1 MQSIY
6 KIALAV
12 GLLLLPLLS
21 QAALKVV
28 ATTQDL
34 AAIAQAV
41 GGNRVEAISLTPGT
55 RDPHYAEA
63 RPGMIRQVYQADL
76 LLLVGADLEIGWL
89 PPLLQAA
96 RNARVLPGGAGYL
109 DLSTTVP
116 LLGVPAGPVTRA
128 MGDVH
133 AQGNPH
139 YWLKPA
145 NGLRMAQAI
154 AARLSALDGAHAAE
168 YQINLNRFEQDLQ
181 ARMAAWQAA
190 LAPLKD
196 KPVIA
201 YHSSFL
207 YLADAFGLNIVDQ
220 VEPVPGI
227 APGAAHL
234 QKLVARI
241 KADQIGL
248 LIMESYYERRSATY
262 LAEQTGIKIAVLPQ
276 SVGSAPE
283 VATYFDLFDGI
294 VAALQ
299 KSGAL

>member
-1 MQSIY
+1 MTLFRKLCCS
-6 KIALAV
+6 
-12 GLLLLPLLS
+12 LLLLCLPTLA

-63 RPGMIRQVYQADL
+63 KPGMIRQVHQADL

-96 RNARVLPGGAGYL
+96 RNARVLPGSAGYL
-109 DLSTTVP
+109 DLSGTVP
-116 LLGVPAGPVTRA
+116 LLGVPDAPVTRA

-133 AQGNPH
+133 AHGNPH
-139 YWLKPA
+139 YWLNPA
-145 NGLRMAQAI
+145 NGLRLAQAI

-168 YQINLNRFEQDLQ
+168 YQANLTSFEQGLQ
-181 ARMAAWQAA
+181 ARMTAWQAA
-190 LAPLKD
+190 LAPLKG
-196 KPVIA
+196 KPVIE
-201 YHSSFL
+201 YHDTFV
-207 YLADAFGLNIVDQ
+207 YLADAFGLVIADQ
-220 VEPVPGI
+220 VEPVPGV
-227 APGAAHL
+227 APGVAHL

-241 KADQIGL
+241 KAEQIGL
-248 LIMESYYERRSATY
+248 LIMEPFHERRSASY

-276 SVGSAPE
+276 SVGSMPQI
-283 VATYFDLFDGI
+283 ATYFDLFDGI

>member
-1 MQSIY
+1 MQLIHRLVLAIGL
-6 KIALAV
+6 IAL
-12 GLLLLPLLS
+12 PLFS

-34 AAIAQAV
+34 TAIAQEL

-63 RPGMIRQVYQADL
+63 KPGMIRQVHQADL

-96 RNARVLPGGAGYL
+96 RNARVLPGSGGYL

-116 LLGVPAGPVTRA
+116 LLGAPSAPVTRA

-139 YWLKPA
+139 YWLNPA
-145 NGLRMAQAI
+145 NGLRMARAI
-154 AARLSALDGAHAAE
+154 AARLAALDNAHAAD
-168 YQINLNRFEQDLQ
+168 YQARLANFEQRLQ
-181 ARMAAWQAA
+181 TKITAWQAA
-190 LAPLKD
+190 LAPLKG
-196 KPVIA
+196 KSVIA
-201 YHSSFL
+201 YHDSFP
-207 YLADAFGLNIVDQ
+207 YLADAFGLRIVAH

-227 APGAAHL
+227 APGPAHL
-234 QKLVARI
+234 QKLAARI
-241 KADQIGL
+241 KSDQVGL
-248 LIMESYYERRSATY
+248 LIMEPYYERRSANY
-262 LAEQTGIKIAVLPQ
+262 LAEQTGVKIAVLPQ

-283 VATYFDLFDGI
+283 IVTYFDLFDAI

-299 KSGAL
+299 KAGAL

>member
-1 MQSIY
+1 MQAIRRL
-6 KIALAV
+6 ILAV
-12 GLLLLPLLS
+12 GLLALPLLS

-41 GGNRVEAISLTPGT
+41 GGNRVEVISLTPGT

-63 RPGMIRQVYQADL
+63 KPSMIRQVHQADL
-76 LLLVGADLEIGWL
+76 LLLVGAELEIGWL

-96 RNARVLPGGAGYL
+96 RNSRVLPGSPGYL
-109 DLSTTVP
+109 DLSGTVP
-116 LLGVPAGPVTRA
+116 LLGIPSAPVTRA

-139 YWLKPA
+139 YWLHPA

-154 AARLSALDGAHAAE
+154 AARLSELDSAHAAE
-168 YQINLNRFEQDLQ
+168 YQANLTSFEQRWQ
-181 ARMAAWQAA
+181 SKMTAWQAA
-190 LAPLKD
+190 LAPLRG

-201 YHSSFL
+201 YHDSFP
-207 YLADAFGLNIVDQ
+207 YLADAFGLNILDH

-241 KADQIGL
+241 KSDQIGL
-248 LIMESYYERRSATY
+248 LIMEPYYERHSAGY
-262 LAEQTGIKIAVLPQ
+262 LAEQTGIKVAVLPN
-276 SVGSAPE
+276 SVGSTPE
-283 VATYFDLFDGI
+283 IVTYFDLFDGI

-299 KSGAL
+299 QAGAL

>member
-1 MQSIY
+1 MQSIC
-6 KIALAV
+6 KLVLAIALSA
-12 GLLLLPLLS
+12 LPLLS
-21 QAALKVV
+21 QATLKVA

-34 AAIAQAV
+34 AAIAQEL
-41 GGNRVEAISLTPGT
+41 GGDRVEAISLTLGT

-63 RPGMIRQVYQADL
+63 KPSMIREVHDADL

-96 RNARVLPGGAGYL
+96 RNPRVLPGSAGYL
-109 DLSTTVP
+109 DLSRTVP
-116 LLGVPAGPVTRA
+116 LLGVPSAPVARA

-139 YWLKPA
+139 YWLNPA

-154 AARLSALDGAHAAE
+154 AARLAALDGAHAAD
-168 YQINLNRFEQDLQ
+168 YQARLTNFEQRLQ
-181 ARMAAWQAA
+181 AKITAWQAA
-190 LAPLKD
+190 LAPLKG

-201 YHSSFL
+201 YHDSFP
-207 YLADAFGLNIVDQ
+207 YLADAFGLHIVAH

-227 APGAAHL
+227 APGPAHL

-241 KADQIGL
+241 KSEQVGL
-248 LIMESYYERRSATY
+248 LIMEPYYERRSANY

-276 SVGSAPE
+276 SVGSAPQIM
-283 VATYFDLFDGI
+283 TYFDLFDAI

-299 KSGAL
+299 KAGAL

>member
-1 MQSIY
+1 MTLFHKLCGS
-6 KIALAV
+6 
-12 GLLLLPLLS
+12 LLLLCLPALS

-28 ATTQDL
+28 TTTQDL

-63 RPGMIRQVYQADL
+63 KPSMIREVYQADV

-89 PPLLQAA
+89 SPLLQAA

-139 YWLKPA
+139 YWLNPA

-154 AARLSALDGAHAAE
+154 AARLSALDGAHAAD
-168 YQINLNRFEQDLQ
+168 YQANLNRFEQDLQ
-181 ARMAAWQAA
+181 IKLAAWQAA
-190 LAPLKD
+190 LAPLKG
-196 KPVIA
+196 KSVIE
-201 YHSSFL
+201 YHSSFV
-207 YLADAFGLNIVDQ
+207 YLADAFGWVIVDH

-241 KADQIGL
+241 QAEQVGL
-248 LIMESYYERRSATY
+248 LIMEPYYERRSASY
-262 LAEQTGIKIAVLPQ
+262 LAEQTGIKVAVLPQ

-283 VATYFDLFDGI
+283 IVTYFDLFDGI
-294 VAALQ
+294 VTALQ

>member
-1 MQSIY
+1 MTLFRKLCCS
-6 KIALAV
+6 
-12 GLLLLPLLS
+12 LLLLCLPALS

-28 ATTQDL
+28 TTTQDL
-34 AAIAQAV
+34 AALAQAV

-63 RPGMIRQVYQADL
+63 KPGMIRQVYQADL

-96 RNARVLPGGAGYL
+96 RNARVLPGSAGYL
-109 DLSTTVP
+109 DLSGVVP
-116 LLGVPAGPVTRA
+116 LLGVPGAPVTRA

-139 YWLKPA
+139 YWLNPA

-168 YQINLNRFEQDLQ
+168 YQTNLANFEQLLQ
-181 ARMAAWQAA
+181 TRMTAWQAA
-190 LAPLKD
+190 LAPLKGQ
-196 KPVIA
+196 PVIA

-207 YLADAFGLNIVDQ
+207 YLADAFGLVIAGQ

-241 KADQIGL
+241 KADQVGL
-248 LIMESYYERRSATY
+248 LIMEPYYERRSASY
-262 LAEQTGIKIAVLPQ
+262 LAEQTGIKVAVLPN
-276 SVGSAPE
+276 SVGSTPE
-283 VATYFDLFDGI
+283 IATYFDLFDGI

>member
-1 MQSIY
+1 MQAIRRL
-6 KIALAV
+6 ILAV
-12 GLLLLPLLS
+12 GLLALPLLS

-34 AAIAQAV
+34 AALAQAV

-63 RPGMIRQVYQADL
+63 KPSMIRQVHQADL
-76 LLLVGADLEIGWL
+76 LLLVGAELEIGWL

-96 RNARVLPGGAGYL
+96 RNARVLPGSAGYL
-109 DLSTTVP
+109 DLSGTVP
-116 LLGVPAGPVTRA
+116 LLGVPSAPVTRA

-139 YWLKPA
+139 YWLNPA

-168 YQINLNRFEQDLQ
+168 YQANLASFEQGLQ
-181 ARMAAWQAA
+181 TRMTAWQAV
-190 LAPLKD
+190 LAPLKG
-196 KPVIA
+196 KPLIV

-207 YLADAFGLNIVDQ
+207 YLADAFGLLIAGQ

-241 KADQIGL
+241 KADRVGL
-248 LIMESYYERRSATY
+248 LIMEPYYERRSASY
-262 LAEQTGIKIAVLPQ
+262 LAEQTGIKVAVLPN
-276 SVGSAPE
+276 SVGSTPE
-283 VATYFDLFDGI
+283 VVTYFDLFDGI

>member
-1 MQSIY
+1 MHFIR
-6 KIALAV
+6 KFFLTVVLLA
-12 GLLLLPLLS
+12 LPLPS
-21 QAALKVV
+21 HAALKVV

-34 AAIAQAV
+34 AALAQAV
-41 GGNRVEAISLTPGT
+41 GGNRVEVISLTPGT

-63 RPGMIRQVYQADL
+63 KPGMIRQVYQADL

-96 RNARVLPGGAGYL
+96 RNSRVLPGSAGYL
-109 DLSTTVP
+109 DLSGAVP
-116 LLGVPAGPVTRA
+116 LLGVPSAPVTRA

-139 YWLKPA
+139 YWLNPA

-154 AARLSALDGAHAAE
+154 AARLSALDGTHAAE
-168 YQINLNRFEQDLQ
+168 YQTNLANFEQLLQ
-181 ARMAAWQAA
+181 TKMTAWQAA
-190 LAPLKD
+190 LAPLKG

-207 YLADAFGLNIVDQ
+207 YLADAFGLVIAEQ

-234 QKLVARI
+234 QKLVALI
-241 KADQIGL
+241 KTDQVGL
-248 LIMESYYERRSATY
+248 LIMEPYYERRSASY
-262 LAEQTGIKIAVLPQ
+262 LAERTGIKIAVLPN
-276 SVGSAPE
+276 SVGSTPE
-283 VATYFDLFDGI
+283 IATYFDLFDGI

-299 KSGAL
+299 KSEAL

>member
-1 MQSIY
+1 M
-6 KIALAV
+6 
-12 GLLLLPLLS
+12 PLLS

-34 AAIAQAV
+34 AALAQAV
-41 GGNRVEAISLTPGT
+41 GGNRVEVISLTPGT

-63 RPGMIRQVYQADL
+63 KPGMIRQGYQADL
-76 LLLVGADLEIGWL
+76 LLVVGADLEIGWL

-96 RNARVLPGGAGYL
+96 RNSRVLPGSAGYL
-109 DLSTTVP
+109 DLSGTVP
-116 LLGVPAGPVTRA
+116 LLGVPSAPVTRA

-133 AQGNPH
+133 ALGNPH
-139 YWLKPA
+139 YWLNPA

-168 YQINLNRFEQDLQ
+168 YQTNLANFEQRLQ
-181 ARMAAWQAA
+181 TRMTAWQAA
-190 LAPLKD
+190 LAPLKGQ
-196 KPVIA
+196 PVIA

-207 YLADAFGLNIVDQ
+207 YLADAFGLVIAGQ

-241 KADQIGL
+241 KADQVRL
-248 LIMESYYERRSATY
+248 LIMEPYYERRSASY
-262 LAEQTGIKIAVLPQ
+262 LAEQTGIKVAVLPN
-276 SVGSAPE
+276 SVGSTPE
-283 VATYFDLFDGI
+283 VVTYFDLFDGI

-299 KSGAL
+299 KSGVI

>member
-6 KIALAV
+6 KIVLAV
-12 GLLLLPLLS
+12 GLLALPLLS

-63 RPGMIRQVYQADL
+63 KPGMIRQVYQADL

-96 RNARVLPGGAGYL
+96 RNSRVLPGSAGYL
-109 DLSTTVP
+109 DLSGTVP
-116 LLGVPAGPVTRA
+116 LLGVPGAPVTRA

-133 AQGNPH
+133 ALGNPH
-139 YWLKPA
+139 YWLNPA

-154 AARLSALDGAHAAE
+154 AARLSALDGAHAAD
-168 YQINLNRFEQDLQ
+168 YQANLNRFEQDLQ
-181 ARMAAWQAA
+181 SRLAAWQAA
-190 LAPLKD
+190 LASLKG

-201 YHSSFL
+201 YHTSFA
-207 YLADAFGLNIVDQ
+207 YLADAFGWIIVDH
-220 VEPVPGI
+220 VEPIPGI

-241 KADQIGL
+241 KAEQVGL
-248 LIMESYYERRSATY
+248 LIMEPYYERRSASY
-262 LAEQTGIKIAVLPQ
+262 LAEQTGIKVAVLPN

-283 VATYFDLFDGI
+283 IVTYFDLFDGI

-299 KSGAL
+299 KAGAL

>member
-1 MQSIY
+1 MHFIR
-6 KIALAV
+6 KFFLTVVLLA
-12 GLLLLPLLS
+12 LPLPS
-21 QAALKVV
+21 HAALKVV

-34 AAIAQAV
+34 AALALAV

-63 RPGMIRQVYQADL
+63 KPGMIRQVYQADL

-96 RNARVLPGGAGYL
+96 RNPRVLPGSAGYL
-109 DLSTTVP
+109 DLSGMIP
-116 LLGVPAGPVTRA
+116 LLGVASAPVTRA

-139 YWLKPA
+139 YWLNPA

-154 AARLSALDGAHAAE
+154 AARLSTLDDAHAAE
-168 YQINLNRFEQDLQ
+168 YQTNLANFEQLLQ
-181 ARMAAWQAA
+181 TKMTAWQAA
-190 LAPLKD
+190 LAPLKG

-207 YLADAFGLNIVDQ
+207 YLADAFGLVIAEQ

-234 QKLVARI
+234 QKLVALI
-241 KADQIGL
+241 KTDQVGL
-248 LIMESYYERRSATY
+248 LIMEPYYERRSASY
-262 LAEQTGIKIAVLPQ
+262 LAERTGIKIAVLPN
-276 SVGSAPE
+276 SVGSTPE
-283 VATYFDLFDGI
+283 IATYFDLFDGI

-299 KSGAL
+299 KSEAL